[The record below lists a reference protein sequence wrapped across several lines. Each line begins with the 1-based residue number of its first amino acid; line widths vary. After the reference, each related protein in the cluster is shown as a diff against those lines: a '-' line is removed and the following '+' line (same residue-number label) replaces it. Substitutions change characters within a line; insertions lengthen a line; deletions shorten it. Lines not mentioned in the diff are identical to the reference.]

1 MYLSKIQIKNFRLLN
16 ESIIDLD
23 SKSTIIVGK
32 NNCGKTSVMDYFDLI
47 YQNKKPSFDDY
58 PVSQK
63 DTLYKD
69 FLSFLQNKITYDV
82 LSNKILFPQATLTVD
97 YSLDDP
103 NILLG
108 WLSKFIIDLDKE
120 ITTVE
125 IDVNYNLT
133 ISEESLRKEF
143 QTVDLS
149 QESVLDDIKNVINR
163 IYSNANFCKLCINAI
178 NPSDRSKKQLKT
190 HADFSNLFPVFKI
203 SAERGLDESEQ
214 SNKSPLQP
222 IMAEVFKAQL
232 NESLK
237 DVESEIDALKALCEK
252 QSYDSKCKIDGLLN
266 KITEKSLRFGYP
278 SGEKIAL
285 VAGTNIELDKQ
296 IQTSTDLFYKDK
308 ETKEI
313 LPSTNNGLGYKNLIK
328 IELKLLE
335 YSNLLKDCSKKSIPL
350 VFIEEPEAHMHPQ
363 MQQKF
368 IEYID
373 DFCEKI
379 IKQDIQTIITT
390 HSSQIVYSASFE
402 KIRYLKKE
410 KDRIRVK
417 SLKKYCSQPD
427 NNKEFLEQY
436 LTLNKCDLFFADK
449 AILIEGTAERLLIPD
464 MINKLACNG
473 DFGKKDTSL
482 LSQYYS
488 LIEIG
493 GAYAH
498 KFISLM
504 KFLEIPT
511 LIITDIDSIK
521 KEPGKQHA
529 TSCLV
534 KDGQTTSN
542 ATIKSWMSSINKT
555 LNTLQDVINLSE
567 QDKTLGKIHLAY
579 QVAENGCCGR
589 SLEEAIKNAN
599 RTLFGISQTCDEKDI
614 AYSQDIDG
622 RKTDF
627 AMELIFIKEKRLYN
641 VPKYIKDGLIWL
653 NAQEQD

>member
-1 MYLSKIQIKNFRLLN
+1 MYLSKILIKNFRLLN

-23 SKSTIIVGK
+23 PKSTIIVGK
-32 NNCGKTSVMDYFDLI
+32 NNCGKTSVMDYFDMI
-47 YQNKKPSFDDY
+47 YQNEKPSFDDY

-63 DTLYKD
+63 DSLYKD
-69 FLSFLQNKITYDV
+69 CLSFLEKKITYDN
-82 LSNKILFPQATLTVD
+82 LSNKFLFPQATLTVD

-103 NILLG
+103 KAPLG
-108 WLSKFIIDLDKE
+108 WLSKFIVDLDKE

-143 QTVDLS
+143 QSVDLS
-149 QESVLDDIKNVINR
+149 KQSVLDDIKNVINR
-163 IYSNANFCKLCINAI
+163 IYSNPNFCKLCINAI
-178 NPSDRSKKQLKT
+178 NPSDRNKKQLKT
-190 HADFSNLFPVFKI
+190 HAEFSKLFPIFKI

-214 SNKSPLQP
+214 TNKSPLQS

-232 NESLK
+232 NDSLK
-237 DVESEIDALKALCEK
+237 DVESEIEALKTLCEK
-252 QSYDSKCKIDGLLN
+252 QSYESKCKIDDLLN

-278 SGEKIAL
+278 SGEKLSLI
-285 VAGTNIELDKQ
+285 AGTKIELDKQ

-335 YSNLLKDCSKKSIPL
+335 YSNLLQDCSKKSIPL

-373 DFCEKI
+373 DFCKKI

-410 KDRIRVK
+410 KDKISVK
-417 SLKKYCSQPD
+417 SLKDYCKQP
-427 NNKEFLEQY
+427 NNSKEFLEQY

-464 MINKLACNG
+464 MVKKLACNG
-473 DFGKKDTSL
+473 DFGDKNTSL

-498 KFISLM
+498 KFIPLM

-511 LIITDIDSIK
+511 LIITDIDSVK
-521 KEPGKQHA
+521 KESGKQHA
-529 TSCLV
+529 TSCFV

-542 ATIKSWMSSINKT
+542 ATIKFWMSAIGKT
-555 LNTLQDVINLSE
+555 INTLQDVTNLTE
-567 QDKTLGKIHLAY
+567 QNKTIEKIHLAY
-579 QVAENGCCGR
+579 QVEENGCCGR

-599 RTLFGISQTCDEKDI
+599 RTLFGISQTCKENDI

-627 AMELIFIKEKRLYN
+627 AMELIFTNEKKVYN

-653 NAQEQD
+653 NAQERD